1 MLGRDPRYTEG
12 VVSALSAVGP
22 EDALFQMTVPV
33 QPGNSGGAV
42 VSNDGRV
49 VGVVVSQQAVA
60 TFLAR
65 TGTLPQSINWAV
77 KADYA
82 IPLFAPPPGEV
93 QLKTRREAIDNAV
106 RATCMVE
113 AEK

>member
-1 MLGRDPRYTEG
+1 
-12 VVSALSAVGP
+12 
-22 EDALFQMTVPV
+22 MTVPI

-49 VGVVVSQQAVA
+49 VGVVISQAAVEA
-60 TFLAR
+60 FLTEA
-65 TGTLPQSINWAV
+65 GTLPQSINWAV

-82 IPLFAPPPGEV
+82 IPLFTPPPGEV